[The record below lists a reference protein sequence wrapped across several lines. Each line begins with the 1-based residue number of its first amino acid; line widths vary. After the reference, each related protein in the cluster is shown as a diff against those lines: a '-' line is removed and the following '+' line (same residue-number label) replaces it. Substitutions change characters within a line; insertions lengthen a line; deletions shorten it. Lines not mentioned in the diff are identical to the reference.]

1 MIPFR
6 SRPFAHPAERLGRL
20 QRLSLVL
27 LGLAVLVVWDP
38 VARPGPKVCLLRHA
52 VGLPCPLCGLT
63 RGASSGLRGRF
74 LEAASFNPLALPL
87 LVFAVLLA
95 VKWGVE
101 YATGRRFEVPT
112 SRRTR
117 RAALVVVS
125 LALLAVWVYLLLY
138 RREDDFAACWLGRL
152 LR

>member
-27 LGLAVLVVWDP
+27 LGLAVLAVWDP

-95 VKWGVE
+95 VQWGVE
-101 YATGRRFEVPT
+101 YATGRRLEVHA
-112 SRRTR
+112 SGRLK
-117 RAALVVVS
+117 RAALLVVY
-125 LALLAVWVYLLLY
+125 LAILAAWIYLLAC